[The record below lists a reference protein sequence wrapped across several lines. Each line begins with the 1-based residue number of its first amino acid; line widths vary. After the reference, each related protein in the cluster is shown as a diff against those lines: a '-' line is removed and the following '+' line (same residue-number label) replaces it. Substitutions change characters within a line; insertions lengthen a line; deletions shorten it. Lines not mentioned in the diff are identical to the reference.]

1 MAGRLRVISPRKA
14 RSVRVVATA
23 VRKLVENIDPAAA
36 TRIDREATRLAR
48 KTIVKLD
55 PHRVEA
61 AVRRVAETI
70 DVDGKGKMDTVAK
83 AAVAKIGPE
92 RATRIA
98 GAATRAI
105 KRLVDRLDPDH
116 VGQVIGDL
124 VAQPELRSAQHT
136 GDRVNLHCFP
146 ECRDAL
152 DAATWRN
159 PRDLHG
165 KNFASRPSTAL
176 LTTES
181 LTGSLA
187 CRRAI
192 SWGRDRGNISPT
204 DVEKTLMK
212 SSTGRWVSGADF
224 FDREK
229 ELELLEARVRDG
241 NHMVMTGQRR
251 MGKTSVLRELGRRL
265 EQSGWVF
272 LFADVEAD
280 RSEEDL
286 IASLA
291 KAVHPITPI
300 RARLLRGMRRRLRRL
315 VGRVDKVSAHQFAV
329 RLRAGLDSGNWR
341 RHGEDLIAHCAE
353 HEHEQRVLIVIDEM
367 PIFLARLLRQENGS
381 RRVDEFLSWLRAIFQ
396 KVEGRDLALILSG
409 SIGLAPL
416 VERLGIS
423 DRINYLDPIRLGPW
437 NLEVSVR
444 CFETLTRSYPPIR

>member
-1 MAGRLRVISPRKA
+1 MLLEGWATPLPRTTNSPGRAIKLVARRLNPARATKVALGTSGRAAKSVVVKLHPRRLARAAREFRRIGAGHLPRLARGVGRGSKGVAGRLRVISPRKA

-36 TRIDREATRLAR
+36 TRIAREATRLAR

-165 KNFASRPSTAL
+165 KNFASRPST
-176 LTTES
+176 
-181 LTGSLA
+181 
-187 CRRAI
+187 
-192 SWGRDRGNISPT
+192 W
-204 DVEKTLMK
+204 
-212 SSTGRWVSGADF
+212 
-224 FDREK
+224 
-229 ELELLEARVRDG
+229 
-241 NHMVMTGQRR
+241 
-251 MGKTSVLRELGRRL
+251 
-265 EQSGWVF
+265 
-272 LFADVEAD
+272 
-280 RSEEDL
+280 
-286 IASLA
+286 
-291 KAVHPITPI
+291 
-300 RARLLRGMRRRLRRL
+300 
-315 VGRVDKVSAHQFAV
+315 
-329 RLRAGLDSGNWR
+329 
-341 RHGEDLIAHCAE
+341 
-353 HEHEQRVLIVIDEM
+353 
-367 PIFLARLLRQENGS
+367 
-381 RRVDEFLSWLRAIFQ
+381 
-396 KVEGRDLALILSG
+396 
-409 SIGLAPL
+409 
-416 VERLGIS
+416 
-423 DRINYLDPIRLGPW
+423 
-437 NLEVSVR
+437 
-444 CFETLTRSYPPIR
+444 